1 MDMHKLLKILMK
13 WGFENQS
20 YDMVYFIYT
29 EFNIGIPVKFL
40 YNLPSTTTFSSIG
53 SFMRNSDLKNISD
66 DHLRDILSRLVR
78 NKYKYLE
85 EWRSYGYSKN

>member
-1 MDMHKLLKILMK
+1 MNKLLKILMK

-40 YNLPSTTTFSSIG
+40 YNLQSTTTFSSIG

-66 DHLRDILSRLVR
+66 NHLRNILSRLVR